1 MFFIVDTRTNE
12 CINIFEDNINWFDH
26 DTFIRVDEP
35 LGEIGL
41 IYNGPGLG
49 WTDNRPPPDPKPEIT
64 NEQKWEKIR
73 AARDLA
79 LLDTDWTI
87 LPDAKISQPMKYLF
101 WNYRQALRDIT
112 LQPDPDN
119 IVWPEYPTEPDD
131 ADTNP
136 VYYPLTGRQLRLGL
150 VFAGISTQ
158 TVVSAIQGIQDAQQ
172 KEVAQIWWEFSNEIH
187 FDHPMRLTLTQL
199 LGIPENNVIAMW
211 LNAAKNIA
219 P

>member
-1 MFFIVDTRTNE
+1 
-12 CINIFEDNINWFDH
+12 
-26 DTFIRVDEP
+26 
-35 LGEIGL
+35 
-41 IYNGPGLG
+41 
-49 WTDNRPPPDPKPEIT
+49 
-64 NEQKWEKIR
+64 
-73 AARDLA
+73 
-79 LLDTDWTI
+79 
-87 LPDAKISQPMKYLF
+87 MKYLF